1 MVSNFAIFVF
11 DQSFWQY
18 YYDSRRKQY
27 RIEYKAYSI
36 TRYGL
41 PMDLANIDAVFRWG
55 RNSKTYFF
63 KGDKYW
69 RYYGNKIDY
78 GYPKSISVWKGLPGK
93 IDAAMKW
100 RNGKSYFFI
109 GGMYYRFDDWNIQVE
124 ADYPKSIALKWM
136 RCEKDNL
143 EVLHTTPS
151 AGAGHAQNATQ
162 ACACEK
168 TCSSGSAVLPSLA
181 TFLSLLLVFA
191 KLNF

>member
-1 MVSNFAIFVF
+1 
-11 DQSFWQY
+11 
-18 YYDSRRKQY
+18 
-27 RIEYKAYSI
+27 
-36 TRYGL
+36 
-41 PMDLANIDAVFRWG
+41 MDLVDMDAVFIWG
-55 RNSKTYFF
+55 RNGKTYFF

-69 RYYGNKIDY
+69 RYYGGKIDY

-143 EVLHTTPS
+143 EVSLKTTAS
-151 AGAGHAQNATQ
+151 SNGTINAQNGTQ
-162 ACACEK
+162 GCPCQNI
-168 TCSSGSAVLPSLA
+168 CSSSSSAILPSLI
-181 TFLSLLLVFA
+181 TLLSMLFVA
-191 KLNF
+191 VKLNL